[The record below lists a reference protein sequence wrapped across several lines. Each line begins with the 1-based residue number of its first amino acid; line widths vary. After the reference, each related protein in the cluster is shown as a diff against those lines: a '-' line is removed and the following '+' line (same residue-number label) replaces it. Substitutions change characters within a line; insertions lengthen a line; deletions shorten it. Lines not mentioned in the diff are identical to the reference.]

1 MHALIFAIVVRV
13 TTVFSVVR
21 RRVSTFFAANVACR
35 RASSCRSSLKLV
47 LSHAPALFGRSIAV
61 AVVVVFKAW
70 SSVDAGGNVQEEK
83 SEPPRRRLA
92 VHRGKRWHG
101 VGGTAGDGAGA
112 TRRLKRTLSSAAP
125 KYAPKTASSWVP
137 RGVKSG
143 LLEVGGRARSLHP
156 SDCSHT
162 SLQPS
167 SRYSTNARPG

>member
-1 MHALIFAIVVRV
+1 MHDICYRRSSSPSSASFVVACL
-13 TTVFSVVR
+13 
-21 RRVSTFFAANVACR
+21 VSTFFAAIVACR

-61 AVVVVFKAW
+61 AVVVFFKAW

-101 VGGTAGDGAGA
+101 VGGTAGDGAGV
-112 TRRLKRTLSSAAP
+112 TRRLKHILSSAAP